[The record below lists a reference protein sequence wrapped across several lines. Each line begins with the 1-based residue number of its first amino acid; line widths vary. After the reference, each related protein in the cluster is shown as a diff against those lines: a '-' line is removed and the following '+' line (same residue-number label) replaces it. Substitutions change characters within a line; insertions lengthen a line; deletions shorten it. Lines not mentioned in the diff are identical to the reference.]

1 MSRSA
6 LKLTAGGPAGWLD
19 ALVRAGQLFAD
30 ERRRTLLA
38 AALLAV
44 NLVLLAMF
52 LFVSYKGF
60 FHSDSA
66 VRVLLAQEMHE
77 TGRFF
82 PAGWN
87 YVNKDL
93 MILFAQLGV
102 WPLQFFQEGSY
113 TLYALAGV
121 AVAAVI
127 LGSVWW
133 FSGLL
138 GGSTWQRVLALAVL
152 AGGVSASIEEDI
164 FGQAAYGILLT
175 LSCLLA
181 VLTWKSMAAVPRR
194 RPVWWALLFVLVLL
208 CTWSNP
214 QRAAATYLLPL
225 YCGLAAY
232 WWGGEWRSRAHASV
246 PVVVATVLGFVIG
259 AGLSVWT
266 LTQVNNNAGVGAAHW
281 LDFNAMAGNLVH
293 TAHGLVALLGGLPAA
308 GGTVISAQGIYAA
321 MRLLAALILLVLMG
335 RTVLAFCR
343 SASAQARFV
352 GGMVA
357 GLAACF
363 LFLHVTTTVAD
374 MNDPVS
380 VARYLAPATT
390 LALLLVICAP
400 LQHASRLGAVLM
412 VGLSLLLASNSV
424 VRFNP
429 GSMIHP
435 GWQNPQRDALVAEL
449 KAMGLK
455 YGYATYWNAGA
466 LTVLSGGDVK
476 IRQVEVFDGL
486 PVPMRHLSSDHWY
499 EPEAWQ
505 GETFLLLTDQEAA
518 SLNWGSL
525 TRYAGQPV
533 REARIGDK
541 RVIVFKQ
548 NLALDVPGWS
558 AVLRKPLR
566 IDAAPDGSK
575 TVGRWVGSTQSLK
588 TFPGET
594 GYLQFG
600 PYTLLGRGTYR
611 VTFDVVGRA
620 DAPQQVVALVDVVA
634 AGGTQ
639 VLGSKEVRGDGS
651 AQHIIEFRLDKPV
664 ATLEMRVAA
673 TGAGEVTY
681 QGVTL
686 SAAH

>member
-1 MSRSA
+1 VSQSPLNVA
-6 LKLTAGGPAGWLD
+6 PAQQRGWPD
-19 ALVRAGQLFAD
+19 ALLRAGQFLCD
-30 ERRRTLLA
+30 DRRRTLLA
-38 AALLAV
+38 AFLLAI
-44 NLVLLAMF
+44 NFVLLVVF
-52 LFVSYKGF
+52 LFVSYKGI

-66 VRVLLAQEMHE
+66 VRVLLAQEMHD

-102 WPLQFFQEGSY
+102 WPLQFFYEGSY
-113 TLYALAGV
+113 TLYAVTGV
-121 AVAAVI
+121 AVAVLI

-133 FSGLL
+133 FTGLL

-152 AGGVSASIEEDI
+152 AGGVSAGIEEDI
-164 FGQAAYGILLT
+164 FGQAAYGILLM
-175 LSCLLA
+175 LSCLIT
-181 VLTWKSMAAVPRR
+181 VLTWKSMTALPQR
-194 RPVWWALLFVLVLL
+194 RPVWWALLFVLVAL

-232 WWGGEWRSRAHASV
+232 LWGGDWKPRLRASV
-246 PVVVATVLGFVIG
+246 PVVAATVLGFAIG

-266 LTQVNNNAGVGAAHW
+266 LTQVNNSAGVGAAHW
-281 LDFNAMAGNLVH
+281 LDFNAMATNIVH
-293 TAHGLVALLGGLPAA
+293 TAHGLVALLGGVPA
-308 GGTVISAQGIYAA
+308 GGGNVISAPGIYAA
-321 MRLLAALILLVLMG
+321 LRLLAAVILLVLMG
-335 RTVLAFCR
+335 RKVVALCR
-343 SASAQARFV
+343 SASPQARFV

-390 LALLLVICAP
+390 LALLLVICSP
-400 LQHASRLGAVLM
+400 LQSASRLGALLV
-412 VGLSLLLASNSV
+412 VGLSLLLATNSV

-435 GWQNPQRDALVAEL
+435 AWQNPQRDALVAEL
-449 KAMGLK
+449 KAMGLQ

-476 IRQVEVFDGL
+476 IRQVEVFNGL

-505 GETFLLLTDQEAA
+505 GETFLLLTDTEVA
-518 SLNWGSL
+518 SINWGTL
-525 TRYAGQPV
+525 THYAGQPI
-533 REARIGDK
+533 RQARIGDK
-541 RVIVFKQ
+541 QVFVFKQ

-566 IDAAPDGSK
+566 INAGPDGSK
-575 TVGRWVGSTQSLK
+575 TVGRWVDSTQSLK
-588 TFPGET
+588 AMPGES

-600 PYTLLGRGTYR
+600 PYVLLGRGRYS
-611 VTFDVVGRA
+611 VTFDVAGQA
-620 DAPQQVVALVDVVA
+620 DPAQQVVAVVDVVA
-634 AGGTQ
+634 KGGAQ
-639 VLGSKEVRGDGS
+639 VMGVAEVRGDGT
-651 AQHIIEFRLDKPV
+651 AQHTIEFTLDKPV
-664 ATLEMRVAA
+664 ATLEMRVVANG
-673 TGAGEVTY
+673 TGEVTY
-681 QGVTL
+681 KGVTL
-686 SAAH
+686 SAR